1 VRETDIGRS
10 HAFLGSTV
18 PVHRATNLDLTLP
31 SPERTQAIR
40 FIDRAIS
47 LFGDDEAR
55 DLAEM
60 MFAETPTRK
69 RVSGNSA
76 RRKRLDGSWETS

>member
-1 VRETDIGRS
+1 MRETDIGRS
-10 HAFLGSTV
+10 HAFLGSSV

-40 FIDRAIS
+40 FIDRAIH
-47 LFGDDEAR
+47 LFGEDEAR
-55 DLAEM
+55 ELAAL

-69 RVSGNSA
+69 RIGGNSA